1 MSREFSVGAA
11 LPPPPSLTA
20 LDQARPSLFLDVD
33 GTLVEFAS
41 RPEDVM
47 ATEHL
52 VALLLLVTQRL
63 HGALALLSGRQL
75 PDLDRIFDPWQPW
88 AAAVHGAVVRG
99 PHGVREHQPDPD
111 VLASVR
117 REAVAVAARFPGAWV
132 EDKGQGVA
140 VHFRQAPQAAAQ
152 IANAV
157 DAIVQAHAP
166 AFTRQPGQLVE
177 ELRVTG
183 FDKGNALR
191 ELMAAPPFLGTTPVV
206 AGDDLTDEHAFAA
219 ATELGGFGVLVGE
232 SRPTGAQ
239 YVLPDPAAVR
249 RWLTQLVEEGA
260 S

>member
-1 MSREFSVGAA
+1 MSRESGPGRA
-11 LPPPPSLTA
+11 LPPPPAWAQHDLS
-20 LDQARPSLFLDVD
+20 RPSLFLDVD

-75 PDLDRIFDPWQPW
+75 DDLDRIFDPWQPC
-88 AAAVHGAVVRG
+88 AAAVHGVVVRG
-99 PHGVREHQPDPD
+99 PHGVREHQPDPA

-140 VHFRQAPQAAAQ
+140 LHFRQAPHAAAQ
-152 IANAV
+152 IGNAV
-157 DAIVQAHAP
+157 DAIVRTHTP
-166 AFTRQPGQLVE
+166 AFTRQPGHLVE

-219 ATELGGFGVLVGE
+219 ATELGGFGVLVGD
-232 SRPTGAQ
+232 SRPTRAR
-239 YVLPDPAAVR
+239 YRLPNPAAVR
-249 RWLTQLVEEGA
+249 RWLTQLVEEGE